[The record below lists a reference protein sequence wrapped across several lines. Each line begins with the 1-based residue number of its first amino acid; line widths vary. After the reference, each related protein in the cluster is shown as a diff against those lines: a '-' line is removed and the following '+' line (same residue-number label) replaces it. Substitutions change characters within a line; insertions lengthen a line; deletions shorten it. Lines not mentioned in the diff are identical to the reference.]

1 MEDKPYYEQEYH
13 EPKTDIPRPTFG
25 QAFKLLFTAPFKQN
39 ARSTRRGFWYAYV
52 WAIILLVILA
62 ACSATAYSID
72 GIAYSSNEFFLLT
85 HVSTGTLIIQIIIYL
100 LIFWI
105 LLGLLGFT
113 IRRLHDTD
121 HTGWWYW
128 ISVIPFG
135 YLFLL
140 YFMVLPTV
148 EKPVRW
154 GSYLF
159 KEKK

>member
-25 QAFKLLFTAPFKQN
+25 QAFKLLFTAPFKWN

-85 HVSTGTLIIQIIIYL
+85 HVSTGTHNYLSTDYLDLI
-100 LIFWI
+100 
-105 LLGLLGFT
+105 
-113 IRRLHDTD
+113 RLA
-121 HTGWWYW
+121 W
-128 ISVIPFG
+128 
-135 YLFLL
+135 L
-140 YFMVLPTV
+140 YH
-148 EKPVRW
+148 
-154 GSYLF
+154 
-159 KEKK
+159 KKIA